1 MPQVGGGR
9 STGRRGSCAGR
20 KAASACFVLGLMAA
34 CASPHDYK
42 FPVDKPDQAYLD
54 HETAVKDCAFVDEQG
69 RQANLAKGLYPEYDV
84 GNHILEASEQGG
96 VNYGVPGDAE
106 DDFNL
111 NFGRIFNCYRKF
123 RDWAEPPPRTT
134 GPPRQAFKQ
143 VLIYFNGGLNP
154 ASVVRAQA
162 RSQVPQMLRDGYYP
176 VFLVWPTGPIDTY
189 LEQITF
195 VRNGVRR
202 SNPQLLRAPLYL
214 AGDIGQGLSR
224 APVTYLDRLVRAV
237 AARNPFDNEDKREFL
252 LTPDICLDEQAAPAA
267 EPCKKEQTDVDRFGI
282 ENCEVTADKN
292 LVTGKDPDTRPGL
305 TLKDLPYYGLFA
317 TRFVSAPLV
326 DAFGTTMWEN
336 MVRRTRTTI
345 RRPIEYD
352 INLVDVLESDSNGL
366 TRDEKI
372 AHIEREKQDFP
383 NGLGAFAKFFTMLQ
397 SCAAAKTPPAGSEAA
412 AEDICPDKL
421 VGPARESW
429 RDIDLTVIGHS
440 MGTIVMNELIPL
452 HPDLPYRNLVFMAA
466 AASVRDTTRAMSPVV
481 IEANNGR
488 EKTAPLRFYNLM
500 LHPENDANEL
510 VALGAAPS
518 GSLLAWVDEMYENPK
533 TAIDRT
539 MGKWRNLRATRHVF
553 PKDARR
559 NMLLRV
565 FNWASDWERERL
577 HPPSCPDGDAGGAA
591 APPPVR
597 FRPPTTHSG
606 FNDDEARFWCPAFW
620 GADKV
625 RWWGPGTEWQAQVCA
640 RPPEE

>member
-1 MPQVGGGR
+1 MRQIPGGR
-9 STGRRGSCAGR
+9 SAGKALRALRRPGFLAWL
-20 KAASACFVLGLMAA
+20 APVLLAA

-42 FPVDKPDQAYLD
+42 FPVKEPDQAYREHRD
-54 HETAVKDCAFVDEQG
+54 AVKGCAFVSDKRKE
-69 RQANLAKGLYPEYDV
+69 ANLSEGLYPEYDV
-84 GNHILEASEQGG
+84 ENHILEASEQGG
-96 VNYGVPGDAE
+96 IKYDATGDAR
-106 DDFNL
+106 DDFAL
-111 NFGRIFNCYRKF
+111 SFGRIFNCYLKF
-123 RDWAEPPPRTT
+123 RNWALPDKGSKAPPK
-134 GPPRQAFKQ
+134 QEFKQ

-154 ASVVRAQA
+154 ASVVRRQA
-162 RSQVPQMLRDGYYP
+162 KSQVPQMLRDGYYP
-176 VFLVWPTGPIDTY
+176 IFLVWPTGFIDTY

-214 AGDIGQGLSR
+214 VGDIGQGLAR

-237 AARNPFDNEDKREFL
+237 AARNPFDNEDRREFL
-252 LTPDICLDEQAAPAA
+252 LTPDICLDAPAAPAA
-267 EPCKKEQTDVDRFGI
+267 EPCRKEQTDVDRFGI
-282 ENCEVTADKN
+282 ENCQITADRN
-292 LVTGKDPDTRPGL
+292 LVTGKDPDTKPGL

-345 RRPIEYD
+345 RRPIEFD

-372 AHIEREKQDFP
+372 AYIEREKRDFP

-397 SCAAAKTPPAGSEAA
+397 SCR
-412 AEDICPDKL
+412 AEQGNICPDEL

-429 RDIDLTVIGHS
+429 RDIELTVIGHS

-452 HPDLPYRNLVFMAA
+452 HPRLPYRNLVFMAA
-466 AASVRDTTRAMSPVV
+466 AASVRDSARAMSRAV
-481 IEANNGR
+481 IEANDGR
-488 EKTAPLRFYNLM
+488 EQTAPLRFYNLM

-553 PKDARR
+553 PEDARR
-559 NMLLRV
+559 NMLFRV
-565 FNWASDWERERL
+565 FNWASDWEREQS
-577 HPPSCPDGDAGGAA
+577 HPPACPESGEA
-591 APPPVR
+591 APSPVR

-606 FNDDEARFWCPAFW
+606 FNDDEARFWCPTFW

-625 RWWGPGTEWQAQVCA
+625 RWWGPKTGWTAKVCPA
-640 RPPEE
+640 PSGGR